1 MALTDF
7 KHQQPKKAIGSPI
20 ARRANGP
27 SSSTSRARHKSKC
40 NKTARFMFPSHV
52 FTVNRVLQQTHRW
65 RWGTSTMSRR
75 TDWQTERKVKW
86 SLEWIKELLW
96 SPLQLPSIH
105 RGCSLIPVVSQQ
117 QQQRSLWTDHYSS
130 TSSSVDRLAR
140 RPIDWLTDR
149 WGLMIKSE
157 ENHNCTH
164 RFMKCWSV
172 KFWFNTL
179 GGAHNIP
186 AGYSSLRPYGSSC
199 CDGDVRWPARRR
211 PLGWLSVSVPGGLFI
226 CARI

>member
-1 MALTDF
+1 MAHLHLQVAPGTNQNVIKPQDLCFRLTF
-7 KHQQPKKAIGSPI
+7 SLW
-20 ARRANGP
+20 
-27 SSSTSRARHKSKC
+27 T
-40 NKTARFMFPSHV
+40 
-52 FTVNRVLQQTHRW
+52 VLQQTHRW

-96 SPLQLPSIH
+96 SPLQLPSRPSIH

-117 QQQRSLWTDHYSS
+117 QQLSLWTDHYSS

-140 RPIDWLTDR
+140 HPMDLLTDR

-179 GGAHNIP
+179 GAHNIP
-186 AGYSSLRPYGSSC
+186 AGYSSFTAL
-199 CDGDVRWPARRR
+199 
-211 PLGWLSVSVPGGLFI
+211 WL
-226 CARI
+226 